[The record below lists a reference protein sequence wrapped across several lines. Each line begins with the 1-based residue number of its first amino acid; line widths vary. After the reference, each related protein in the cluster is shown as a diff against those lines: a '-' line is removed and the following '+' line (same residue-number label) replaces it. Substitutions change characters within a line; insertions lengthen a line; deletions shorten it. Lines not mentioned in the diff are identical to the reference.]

1 MTLMTLFGSGTHSLT
16 PGSAPH
22 LSFSSVLLLYYT
34 LHPQDAAALTNPNF
48 KSVERTSIKDIKK
61 VRVTRSTL
69 VLRQQVFACQYL
81 HSQSNKRQL
90 PSYRRHFAT
99 STGSATHSGNAN
111 GLDRT
116 FGQFDGLLLS
126 NGHRAVIV
134 DDEKN
139 QRRSQ

>member
-1 MTLMTLFGSGTHSLT
+1 MAEELEDYDTDDDEHFWVMTLMTLFGSGTHSLT

-69 VLRQQVFACQYL
+69 VLRQRGLACSY
-81 HSQSNKRQL
+81 QSDKRQL
-90 PSYRRHFAT
+90 HSYQRMFTALT
-99 STGSATHSGNAN
+99 A
-111 GLDRT
+111 
-116 FGQFDGLLLS
+116 LLINLM
-126 NGHRAVIV
+126 AFFCPTAIV
-134 DDEKN
+134 
-139 QRRSQ
+139 Q